1 MAPFSSL
8 SDVDLEKQVAQ
19 LSKELRSMKK
29 QLSRRGNH
37 YYEEG
42 REALSDYRD
51 TLSEYYDEFSSR
63 VGDHL
68 PDLRKKAR
76 AIENTAR
83 EHPAAAVAV
92 GLVVIGL
99 AASFLFGRR

>member
-1 MAPFSSL
+1 MASFSSL

-19 LSKELRSMKK
+19 LSKELKSMKK
-29 QLSRRGNH
+29 QLSKRGNH

-42 REALSDYRD
+42 REALADYGD
-51 TLSEYYDEFSSR
+51 TLSGYYEDFASR
-63 VGDHL
+63 IGDHI
-68 PDLRKKAR
+68 PDIRRKAR

-99 AASFLFGRR
+99 AASLLFSRR

>member
-1 MAPFSSL
+1 MASFSSL

-19 LSKELRSMKK
+19 LSKELKSMKK
-29 QLSRRGNH
+29 QLSKRGNH

-42 REALSDYRD
+42 REALS
-51 TLSEYYDEFSSR
+51 EYYEDISSR
-63 VGDHL
+63 IGDHM
-68 PDLRKKAR
+68 PDIRRQAR

-99 AASFLFGRR
+99 AASFLFSRR